1 MKMSRVTSC
10 VAAWIAVFSILMA
23 AFAPSLVHALST
35 GSNISSVTGEICSAA
50 GTKLIKHDSLQK
62 FGHPASGEISSHL
75 DHCPYCY
82 AHGSTPHL
90 TGYYAVIVPASNA
103 SLSHPALYYQSP
115 RPLFIW
121 ASAQSRA
128 PPSQS

>member
-1 MKMSRVTSC
+1 MKMSRVTRC

-35 GSNISSVTGEICSAA
+35 GNNISSVTGEICSAA
-50 GTKLIKHDSLQK
+50 GPKLIKHDSVQK
-62 FGHPASGEISSHL
+62 SGHPASGEIGSHL

-82 AHGSTPHL
+82 GHGTAAQLPAS
-90 TGYYAVIVPASNA
+90 YAVIVSASDA

>member
-1 MKMSRVTSC
+1 MSRVTKC

-35 GSNISSVTGEICSAA
+35 GSNISSVTGEICSAS
-50 GTKLIKHDSLQK
+50 GPKLIKHDSVQK
-62 FGHPASGEISSHL
+62 FGHPAPGEISSHL

-82 AHGSTPHL
+82 THGAAADLPVAGSFVL
-90 TGYYAVIVPASNA
+90 
-103 SLSHPALYYQSP
+103 PALPPSLAYPALFYQSP